1 MLLKCRKC
9 KKIFKEEELKL
20 EGNQYICPNC
30 GYNLFSVVRL
40 LDTVKRLQ
48 GTVEERE
55 PLEEAFKEFEFEN
68 IKEDKELSGSKREKA
83 KAREEELPLL

>member
-1 MLLKCRKC
+1 M
-9 KKIFKEEELKL
+9 
-20 EGNQYICPNC
+20 
-30 GYNLFSVVRL
+30 RL